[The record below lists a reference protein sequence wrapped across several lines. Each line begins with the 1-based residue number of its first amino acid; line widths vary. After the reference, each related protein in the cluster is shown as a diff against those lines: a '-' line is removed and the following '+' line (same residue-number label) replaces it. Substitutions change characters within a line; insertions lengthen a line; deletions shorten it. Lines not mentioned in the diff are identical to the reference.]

1 MGAKFPIQV
10 ITDHKN
16 LEYFMTTKK
25 LNRRQARWAAYLANF
40 NLKIQYRPGSYNSR
54 ADALTRQSADIP
66 EPGDPRLEALNQTVI
81 PDSRLALEAL
91 SLPLV
96 AKIVTNQEPDSG
108 ISDSESEASSAL
120 NAKIVANQETDS
132 GISDFESEASSDHED
147 PSIDELFIEAYAAD
161 PYPIEVLQSLKDGLR
176 RHNNVQL
183 SRCSEIEGRLYYDD
197 KLWVPDHHVL
207 QLRLVKEAHDAP
219 VAGHPG
225 VEVTVEHLDRT
236 YYWPGMNSF
245 VRHFVRN
252 YYTCHRAKYSR
263 LPKQGFLRPL
273 PVLNRP
279 WRKVSLDFII
289 GLLISDGYDAI
300 LVVIDRLSKKRHLI
314 PCNSTYNARDLV
326 DLFIDRV

>member
-1 MGAKFPIQV
+1 LKHFDPEKECILEIDASDYVTAGVLSQYGDDGLLYPVAYYSKKFLAAECNWEIYDKELAAIIHGLEEWRPELMGAKFPIQV

-161 PYPIEVLQSLKDGLR
+161 PYPIEVL
-176 RHNNVQL
+176 
-183 SRCSEIEGRLYYDD
+183 
-197 KLWVPDHHVL
+197 
-207 QLRLVKEAHDAP
+207 
-219 VAGHPG
+219 
-225 VEVTVEHLDRT
+225 
-236 YYWPGMNSF
+236 
-245 VRHFVRN
+245 
-252 YYTCHRAKYSR
+252 
-263 LPKQGFLRPL
+263 
-273 PVLNRP
+273 
-279 WRKVSLDFII
+279 
-289 GLLISDGYDAI
+289 
-300 LVVIDRLSKKRHLI
+300 
-314 PCNSTYNARDLV
+314 
-326 DLFIDRV
+326 